1 MKITKEIAKELIEE
15 NGSFWWANDT
25 RNKWSRKIP
34 CIISKAL
41 GISTILFRTIIDQ
54 PTGNNWQALLC
65 SIMYNTYLCN
75 QNLTINK

>member
-41 GISTILFRTIIDQ
+41 GISTILFRTIID
-54 PTGNNWQALLC
+54 
-65 SIMYNTYLCN
+65 
-75 QNLTINK
+75 